1 MRLRAPGA
9 EIEVRAQP
17 GSNPG
22 HHDRV
27 CAGIPRWPPARR
39 TPDVPRQDLGSLI
52 AELAQQPA
60 RPGRDPE
67 GEVPAAVL
75 TELQLG
81 DPGQKLIEDSLTTRS
96 YFWQCTSAAAAL
108 ARASSPAQ
116 TQQNPQE
123 QEGPANGHAGAV
135 GGIER
140 YRHSVACID
149 MRTRHAILPWR
160 TLAVGTRT
168 M

>member
-96 YFWQCTSAAAAL
+96 YFWQAPRLPLPSPAPAVQLKPNRILKSRKAQPTATLERSAA
-108 ARASSPAQ
+108 
-116 TQQNPQE
+116 
-123 QEGPANGHAGAV
+123 
-135 GGIER
+135 
-140 YRHSVACID
+140 
-149 MRTRHAILPWR
+149 
-160 TLAVGTRT
+160 
-168 M
+168 